1 MADESTEEAEATT
14 DATTESAGVAVDLDA
29 LAERDAVI
37 DELEETVATQT
48 EQIRELEDL
57 MLDLSTRVAADGA
70 TGVCPD
76 CHGPVVK
83 VSPIF
88 RAAKVKCVS
97 CGRVFHEF

>member
-1 MADESTEEAEATT
+1 MADESTEEADATT

-37 DELEETVATQT
+37 DELQETVAAQA
-48 EQIRELEDL
+48 EQISELEDL

-76 CHGPVVK
+76 CHGPVIK
-83 VSPIF
+83 SNPLF

-97 CGRVFHEF
+97 CGRIFHEF